1 MLRFM
6 CRAKIHKA
14 RISGTVLHY
23 EGSISIAKEILA
35 ASGMLP
41 GEMVQVINVNTGN
54 RFETYVIEG
63 RNNSGISL
71 NGGAARLGEVGD
83 PLIILSYVLVDE
95 KEAKGFKPK
104 VVSLDESNRIVKT
117 R

>member
-1 MLRFM
+1 M

-14 RISGTVLHY
+14 RISDTVLHY
-23 EGSISIAKEILA
+23 EGSISVAKEILD
-35 ASGMLP
+35 ASGILP
-41 GEMVQVINVNTGN
+41 AEMVQVIDVNTGS

-63 RNNSGISL
+63 KKGSGISL

-95 KEAKGFKPK
+95 KEARGFRPK
-104 VVSLDESNRIVKT
+104 VVSLDENNKIAKIR
-117 R
+117 